1 MSTLKLLLAEIR
13 YRKVN
18 FALSLLAITAA
29 VALFVAGPILVD
41 GYGSDTRDE
50 LSRLEER
57 VVQSQARVAQSEAQA
72 DAELA
77 HLADETRKIMIGMG
91 FNLSIVHRDTD
102 MIDYLQ
108 SGLPTE
114 DLPPEYIDR
123 LAKDPSLTMITHL
136 VATIRAE
143 IDWEDRKVRLD
154 GYLPETTQSHM
165 RKKVPMGY
173 NVEPGTVFLGYL
185 LIRKRKVGETID
197 VMGKSF
203 RIARLLA
210 EQGSRQDSTITM
222 HLSDAQALLGKADP
236 PVINQIL
243 ALECRC
249 AAADLPKIRKQL
261 ADRLP
266 ETHVVRDMS
275 RAVARANQR
284 AMVGEKHALI
294 VAQQKQDLR
303 ERQADLKATAARRGR
318 MQDNMETLSAVM
330 TTLVVLASAVWVG
343 LLALVNVRERV
354 AEIGVLRALGRSS
367 VRIAALFLGKAIL
380 LGAVGAVAGF
390 LLGTGIGFLLG
401 TEATRCLGFSPLY
414 VASTHFTFPYQMLV
428 FALIGAPVLSAV
440 ASYLPTLSAITQDP
454 AVVLRD
460 H

>member
-18 FALSLLAITAA
+18 FALSVFAITAA

-41 GYGSDTRDE
+41 GYGRETRTE
-50 LSRLEER
+50 LVRLEER
-57 VVQSQARVAQSEAQA
+57 VAESQARVSESERQA
-72 DAELA
+72 DAELTQ
-77 HLADETRKIMIGMG
+77 LEDDTRKIMLGMG

-102 MIDYLQ
+102 MIDFLQ
-108 SGLPTE
+108 TGLPTE
-114 DLPPEYIDR
+114 DLPLEFIHR
-123 LAKDPSLTMITHL
+123 LAADPTLSLITHL

-143 IDWEDRKVRLD
+143 IDWERRKVRLD

-165 RKKVPMGY
+165 RRRAPMGY
-173 NVEPGTVFLGYL
+173 DVEPGTVFLGYH
-185 LIRKRKVGETID
+185 LIQGRKVGETVD
-197 VMGKSF
+197 VMGKPF
-203 RIARLLA
+203 RIARLLT

-222 HLSDAQALLGKADP
+222 HLSDAQTLLDKRDP
-236 PVINQIL
+236 PRINQIL

-284 AMVGEKHALI
+284 AMVAEKHARI
-294 VAQQKQDLR
+294 VAQQREDLR
-303 ERQADLKATAARRGR
+303 EREADLAATAARRAR
-318 MQDNMETLSAVM
+318 MQENMETLSAVM

-367 VRIAALFLGKAIL
+367 VRIAALFLGKAVL

-390 LLGTGIGFLLG
+390 FLGTGIGFFLG
-401 TEATRCLGFSPLY
+401 TETTRYLGFSPLY
-414 VASTHFTFPYQMLV
+414 TAATHFTFPCQMLA
-428 FALIGAPVLSAV
+428 FALIGAPVLSAA